1 LKRVADIIRKSGTT
15 IILVAATGL
24 GAPYSA
30 GAAASRERPLA
41 GVAASGV
48 ASAANTG
55 VSAEQAAS
63 SDSDP
68 GSPAARQWPQWR
80 GPLATG
86 VAPHADPPVEW
97 GEDRNVRWKIALP
110 GKGHSTPI
118 IWEDRVFV
126 TTAIPYGT
134 AQPPEYSGAP
144 GGHDE
149 VPITHRHRFM
159 VIALDRRD
167 GRILWE
173 RILREDLPHQGGHR
187 TASLASASPVTD
199 GVHLFAH
206 FGSWGLYAL
215 DLGGALLWEV
225 DLGRLNTLHGH
236 GEGSSPALY
245 GETLII
251 NWDHEGDSFVV
262 ALDKRTGK
270 QRWKT
275 PRERA
280 SSWTTPIVVEQDG
293 RAQVVVSGSNRVRG
307 YDLASGVMIW
317 ECGGLSKENVAS
329 SPVAGHGMIFTGST
343 YDRPGLLA
351 VRLEGAKGDITET
364 ANVVW
369 RRSRGAP
376 YVPSPLLYGDAL
388 YFHYH
393 FQGLMTRV
401 NARTGE
407 DQPGAFRLPGIYN
420 VFASPVAAAGRVYIT
435 SREGL
440 TVVLEAGD
448 DPKTIAQNRLEDS
461 FSASAALVGKE
472 IFLRGEQYLYSI
484 AE

>member
-1 LKRVADIIRKSGTT
+1 LNRVANIIWNSGTT
-15 IILVAATGL
+15 ILLFTATGL
-24 GAPYSA
+24 GASFTADSA
-30 GAAASRERPLA
+30 TSTEGPLA
-41 GVAASGV
+41 GVTASGV
-48 ASAANTG
+48 ASAANSS
-55 VSAEQAAS
+55 VSAQQAPPS
-63 SDSDP
+63 SASDP
-68 GSPAARQWPQWR
+68 GDAAAHQWPQWR

-97 GEDRNVRWKIALP
+97 SEDRNVRWKIALP

-118 IWEDRVFV
+118 IWEDHVFV
-126 TTAIPYGT
+126 TTAVPYGT
-134 AQPPEYSGAP
+134 ARAPEYSGAP

-159 VIALDRRD
+159 VIALDRRH

-199 GVHLFAH
+199 GEHLFTY
-206 FGSWGLYAL
+206 FGSWGLYGL
-215 DLGGALLWEV
+215 DLDGALLWEV

-251 NWDHEGDSFVV
+251 NWDHEGDSFIV
-262 ALDKRTGK
+262 AFDKRTGK

-317 ECGGLSKENVAS
+317 ECSGLSKENVAS

-351 VRLEGAKGDITET
+351 VRL
-364 ANVVW
+364 
-369 RRSRGAP
+369 
-376 YVPSPLLYGDAL
+376 
-388 YFHYH
+388 
-393 FQGLMTRV
+393 
-401 NARTGE
+401 
-407 DQPGAFRLPGIYN
+407 
-420 VFASPVAAAGRVYIT
+420 
-435 SREGL
+435 
-440 TVVLEAGD
+440 
-448 DPKTIAQNRLEDS
+448 
-461 FSASAALVGKE
+461 
-472 IFLRGEQYLYSI
+472 
-484 AE
+484 